1 MKKKTDKIKT
11 ETKLLTRYGNIRNR
25 HGNIRNNKKSFF
37 LYVPENGFICC
48 SKEVG
53 AMPTYNTKDILT
65 FDSKKMAEYAK
76 EFLMNIK
83 FANNINIVATIN

>member
-1 MKKKTDKIKT
+1 MKKKTDKTKTT
-11 ETKLLTRYGNIRNR
+11 ETVEVKQKYTK
-25 HGNIRNNKKSFF
+25 NKKTFF

-83 FANNINIVATIN
+83 FANNINIVTTIN

>member
-1 MKKKTDKIKT
+1 MKKKTDKTKT
-11 ETKLLTRYGNIRNR
+11 NETVEVKRKYTKNE
-25 HGNIRNNKKSFF
+25 KQFF

-76 EFLMNIK
+76 EFFMNIK

>member
-1 MKKKTDKIKT
+1 MKKKTDKTKTT
-11 ETKLLTRYGNIRNR
+11 ETVEVKQKYIK
-25 HGNIRNNKKSFF
+25 NKKTFF

-83 FANNINIVATIN
+83 FANNINIVTTIN

>member
-1 MKKKTDKIKT
+1 MKKKTDKTKT
-11 ETKLLTRYGNIRNR
+11 AETVEVKQKYTK
-25 HGNIRNNKKSFF
+25 NKKTFF

-83 FANNINIVATIN
+83 FANNINIVTTIN